1 MNLKK
6 KKSREILMNVDG
18 VKNKTQKQTE
28 RFITNAGLDNG
39 TR

>member
-18 VKNKTQKQTE
+18 VKNKTQKQIE
-28 RFITNAGLDNG
+28 KFITSAGLDNG
-39 TR
+39 T